1 MVAAIPLAATI
12 PLPAALA
19 VPASAADAC
28 DPAKLEGAYGFQ
40 LSGHTTISG
49 DSKPV
54 VSVGRLVFDGHGV
67 LSGYASVNFAGY
79 FLGNPVTGSYEA
91 HDDCTI
97 SWSLQDDSGAFQHFT
112 GKLTP
117 DNSSAEFHQ
126 SDAGGAQD
134 GILQKVAAKCS
145 AAAFAQLYSFG
156 IAGDTTPMNPGDVAR
171 QISAA
176 GNHGTWTQPATS
188 RSPSSAAT
196 ANGWNHHRGIRI
208 ALLRS
213 RWRYR
218 RAMMINR
225 QCGILVNGGKQILA
239 MQTDGGSDSNSQ
251 VQRQICGRAHGL
263 SDLICSDCSF

>member
-1 MVAAIPLAATI
+1 MHYLLELA
-12 PLPAALA
+12 
-19 VPASAADAC
+19 
-28 DPAKLEGAYGFQ
+28 
-40 LSGHTTISG
+40 
-49 DSKPV
+49 
-54 VSVGRLVFDGHGV
+54 
-67 LSGYASVNFAGY
+67 
-79 FLGNPVTGSYEA
+79 
-91 HDDCTI
+91 
-97 SWSLQDDSGAFQHFT
+97 DDSGAFQHFT

-176 GNHGTWTQPATS
+176 GTMEPDAAGNLKITVPGGARQRLEP
-188 RSPSSAAT
+188 SP
-196 ANGWNHHRGIRI
+196 WIRI

-218 RAMMINR
+218 RAIYDQSAWHSGER
-225 QCGILVNGGKQILA
+225 
-239 MQTDGGSDSNSQ
+239 
-251 VQRQICGRAHGL
+251 R
-263 SDLICSDCSF
+263 